1 MAIVSDAWDVV
12 VLFAPLLYVV
22 ILGPCDRPTRRV
34 IALIASVVDLLM
46 AIEAMAA
53 DATTVTGTRANWYT
67 GHPMT

>member
-34 IALIASVVDLLM
+34 IALIASVVDLLR
-46 AIEAMAA
+46 AIEAMLR
-53 DATTVTGTRANWYT
+53 TLRK
-67 GHPMT
+67 